1 MGERRRDGMTAFKTA
16 INNYQSF
23 LQTNAKTGKLFK
35 KGFQFSKMSFFFP
48 FDGLASQKKTIFLK
62 VGENCFCCGHF
73 LLKNAAS

>member
-1 MGERRRDGMTAFKTA
+1 MGEWRGDGMTAFKTS

-23 LQTNAKTGKLFK
+23 LQTNTKTAKLFK

-48 FDGLASQKKTIFLK
+48 FDALASQKTIFLK

-73 LLKNAAS
+73 LLENATS